1 MKLSTEH
8 KFYGVEPEILSKDFI
23 AGLIVG
29 EGTFYWTKN
38 GSHKIPV
45 FALRMHIRDFDLIL
59 NFKYSL
65 GVKEKVYEYNHN
77 RRHYAFLILRSFESL
92 KKLIEDIY
100 PRLSG
105 YKKQQF
111 ISWFNQFKDPELEA
125 RYSTIYNIFKYK
137 FPELYQ

>member
-1 MKLSTEH
+1 MKLSIEH
-8 KFYGVEPEILSKDFI
+8 EFYGVKPEILSKDFI

-65 GVKEKVYEYNHN
+65 GVKEKVYEYNL
-77 RRHYAFLILRSFESL
+77 FF
-92 KKLIEDIY
+92 
-100 PRLSG
+100 
-105 YKKQQF
+105 
-111 ISWFNQFKDPELEA
+111 
-125 RYSTIYNIFKYK
+125 
-137 FPELYQ
+137 

>member
-1 MKLSTEH
+1 MKLSAEH

-38 GSHKIPV
+38 DSYKIPV

-77 RRHYAFLILRSFESL
+77 KRHYAFLILRSFESL

-100 PRLSG
+100 PRLAG
-105 YKKQQF
+105 YKKHQF
-111 ISWFNQFKDPELEA
+111 QECFMGFKDTSLAP
-125 RYSTIYNIFKYK
+125 RYTAIYNIFKNK
-137 FPELYQ
+137 FPELYT